1 MSPPSITIPAPPPP
15 PPAPPAPPTVDTA
28 RESREAR
35 DTATRRRTR
44 GRAATILTNQNRSQ
58 VQPETA
64 AKTLLG
70 S

>member
-15 PPAPPAPPTVDTA
+15 PPPPPTISEA
-28 RESREAR
+28 RESRDAKDESL
-35 DTATRRRTR
+35 RRRKR
-44 GRAATILTNQNRSQ
+44 GRAATVLTDQRPKSQ

-64 AKTLLG
+64 SKTLLG

>member
-15 PPAPPAPPTVDTA
+15 PPPPPTVDVAREA
-28 RESREAR
+28 RESKDAEI
-35 DTATRRRTR
+35 RRRTR
-44 GRAATILTNQNRSQ
+44 GRAATILTDQSRSQ

-70 S
+70 G